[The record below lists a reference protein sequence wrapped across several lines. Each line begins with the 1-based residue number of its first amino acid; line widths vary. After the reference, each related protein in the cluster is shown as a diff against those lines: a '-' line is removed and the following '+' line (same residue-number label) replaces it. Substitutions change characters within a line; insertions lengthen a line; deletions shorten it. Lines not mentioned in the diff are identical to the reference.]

1 MFHDAI
7 AIQLFVK
14 LTDKLKTNIASKS
27 DSVMGYSKPIIESR
41 LLQEFSFL
49 EMINFKSCTAKRYKT
64 SKNKD
69 DLNMGRIKSSR
80 FIYSTTTGELSITN
94 SYLVKK
100 IMSFIIHW
108 NSIVFIYIR
117 SIFTGSKLNKVFT
130 LVYGVRIED
139 ELYLEFD
146 EFCKY
151 GSISPLR
158 ESEHLIVESFTKTN
172 FSYNNTDYCNNPLH
186 TLILKNKPSFSGFF
200 SFLLSHI
207 KYAILYFKSV
217 VNYPLMAILKDDFL
231 HQAMAIS
238 LNKKYLIKD
247 IVITNSNM
255 SRQLLWMSDLPNKTH
270 NLHMVFYSQNKPFA
284 FTFKED
290 GIVSAELYYRNI
302 RVDETWV
309 WTKYFANHLK
319 SLGGTSIFH
328 IVGPILWYLPVQ
340 EIPHKRNYINICVFD
355 VLPHN
360 AKTLAEIGY
369 SNLYMY
375 YSFENMSKFIT
386 DIIEVANTLE
396 EIKNSSVRVILKQK
410 RGRNKNHNDYRYL
423 DFIDNLID
431 NGKIILFDHTSNI
444 YSMISNSDVVINY
457 PYTSTAY
464 IADYVG
470 IPAIF
475 FDPTEELIPIYEES
489 EGIEFASGKDDLA
502 SKLSYLLRNTHLSH
516 SELRH

>member
-7 AIQLFVK
+7 AYKIFDQL
-14 LTDKLKTNIASKS
+14 TEKLKTSIGLK
-27 DSVMGYSKPIIESR
+27 VFPIMGYSSSVIESR
-41 LLQEFSFL
+41 LLQEFSAL
-49 EMINFKSCTAKRYKT
+49 ELGNFKTRLAQHYKI
-64 SKNKD
+64 NKSAVGMD
-69 DLNMGRIKSSR
+69 SVRSDK
-80 FIYSTTTGELSITN
+80 FIYNINTGELTIAN
-94 SYLVKK
+94 GYLIKK
-100 IMSFIIHW
+100 IMRFLALWCSVLFLNIKAIFKEKEVQKSHTL
-108 NSIVFIYIR
+108 IYG
-117 SIFTGSKLNKVFT
+117 FK
-130 LVYGVRIED
+130 IENNMH
-139 ELYLEFD
+139 LEFVD
-146 EFCKY
+146 FCKY
-151 GSISPLR
+151 GAITPLR
-158 ESEHLIVESFTKTN
+158 NKQHLIVESDSKIISDSCI
-172 FSYNNTDYCNNPLH
+172 SYCSNSLN
-186 TLILKNKPSFSGFF
+186 TLILKNKHSFQDFVY
-200 SFLLSHI
+200 FLLMHI
-207 KYAILYFKSV
+207 KCAILYFKSV
-217 VNYPLMAILKDDFL
+217 ANYPLMAILGEDFSY
-231 HQAMAIS
+231 HATGVS
-238 LNKKYLIKD
+238 LNNNNLIKD

-255 SRQLLWMSDLPNKTH
+255 SRQLLWMSNLPKKKHT
-270 NLHMVFYSQNKPFA
+270 LHMVWYSQNAPFA
-284 FTFKED
+284 FAFKKD
-290 GIVSAELYYRNI
+290 GVISAEINYRHI
-302 RVDETWV
+302 RVDETWL
-309 WTKYFANHLK
+309 WTEYFAKILR
-319 SLGGTSIFH
+319 SLGIDSIFH

-355 VLPHN
+355 VLPYN

-369 SNLYMY
+369 SNLYRY

-410 RGRNKNHNDYRYL
+410 RGRNKNHHDYRYL